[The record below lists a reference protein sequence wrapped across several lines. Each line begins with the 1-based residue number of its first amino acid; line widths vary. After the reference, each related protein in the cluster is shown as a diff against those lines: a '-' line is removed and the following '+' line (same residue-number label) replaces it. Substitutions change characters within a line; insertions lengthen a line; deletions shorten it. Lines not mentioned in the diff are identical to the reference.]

1 LQGDIYVRGYVYFQS
16 PTNGGSKDIQRKIY
30 YLKKGAGS
38 DCSDPRYWSTGLT
51 TDATPGTGHLMQLRI
66 WYFDCV
72 NGDHSIFSDT
82 NLDYDTWYAIEFH
95 VHLSTAGLADGAAE
109 AFVNGNKVISQTN
122 VAIRGNNSDGVSI
135 IEIGRQADRDN
146 NLYVFEDRYLD
157 DIVISAAYIGP

>member
-1 LQGDIYVRGYVYFQS
+1 GFETGDFSKWNSVSAGAPWITIATNIVHSGRFSAKLHYEIPTTLASHQDYNNYFTKNFSSPLQGDIYVRGYVYFQS

-95 VHLSTAGLADGAAE
+95 V
-109 AFVNGNKVISQTN
+109 
-122 VAIRGNNSDGVSI
+122 
-135 IEIGRQADRDN
+135 
-146 NLYVFEDRYLD
+146 
-157 DIVISAAYIGP
+157 